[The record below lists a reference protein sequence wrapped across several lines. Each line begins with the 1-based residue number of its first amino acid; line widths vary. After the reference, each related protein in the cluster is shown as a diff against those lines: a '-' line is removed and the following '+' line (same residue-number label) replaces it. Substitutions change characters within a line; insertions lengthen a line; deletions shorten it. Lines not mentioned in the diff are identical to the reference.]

1 MVRIKTT
8 LAWGSMAGLC
18 GLFYTIFEALMV
30 VIIDILLPLQNIDIA
45 PIFNQHVYNED
56 CLSYGSHLFSANHLL
71 PLSVENIS
79 RFKPINLDAYDDE

>member
-8 LAWGSMAGLC
+8 LAWGSLAGIC

-30 VIIDILLPLQNIDIA
+30 VIIEIFQPYQNIDID

-56 CLSYGSHLFSANHLL
+56 CLSYGSHLFSVDHL
-71 PLSVENIS
+71 
-79 RFKPINLDAYDDE
+79 

>member
-8 LAWGSMAGLC
+8 LAWGSLAGIC

-30 VIIDILLPLQNIDIA
+30 VIIEIFQPYQNIDIA

-56 CLSYGSHLFSANHLL
+56 CLSYGSHLFSVDHL
-71 PLSVENIS
+71 
-79 RFKPINLDAYDDE
+79 